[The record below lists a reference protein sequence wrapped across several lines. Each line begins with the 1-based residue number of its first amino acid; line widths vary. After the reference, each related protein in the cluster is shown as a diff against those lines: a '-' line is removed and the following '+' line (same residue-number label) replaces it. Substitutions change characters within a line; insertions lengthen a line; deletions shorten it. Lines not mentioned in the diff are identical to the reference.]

1 MSEYYKNRAEELF
14 NDLWDMG
21 FIADIKS
28 EFFALLKEYLEFTI
42 KSECERAA
50 KHATTRAQLRQ
61 RLTKR
66 AADLG

>member
-1 MSEYYKNRAEELF
+1 
-14 NDLWDMG
+14 MG